1 MYFCIMLFNT
11 TQQKDQ
17 TQRLTFMNKTIRTI
31 LAGAIAATTIT
42 LAACT
47 DETHNT
53 FDRMLVE
60 LAAEDATIDNADWA
74 RITSFIDSHK
84 AKMSEFYNGDS
95 MDTEKVKAYI
105 SDMFAQRRPPLEIMF
120 TGVGASNHIKVNFYL
135 ERSGSM
141 TAYDT
146 PQGDGRF
153 KAAIVKLLN
162 SMPSEGDDGKI
173 FVVNSTI
180 TPYPKGLSSFIAD
193 NNIFEAT
200 KGLGDA
206 SYTDFAR
213 IFDTILNN
221 TSQDDLSILVTDM
234 IYSTRAMQ
242 GVNPQKVFAEA
253 QGMTNAVFKTSV
265 KNKAMLVIKMNSS
278 YNGLYYPYNSPSKGL
293 AYNGQRPYYII
304 VVGSNANMAR
314 LTKDQNYS
322 TFAQFNKLP
331 GFEQMCLFEAAP
343 IYHPHYS
350 LLLRNDAIRG
360 RFQPVRGQGSQI
372 TRVEDME
379 ADANSGD
386 IRLALA
392 VDLGGMLIDKNTL
405 CNKNNYEVSSDDPV
419 KICAITPIKRQD
431 ITPAEKKYIG
441 SATHIFVLETKKINH
456 KQEVVIK
463 LRNNLPMW
471 INESSSDDDTN
482 LQAPS
487 FKSTTFA
494 LKYLLGGIYDSYQRN
509 SSGEGH
515 FEIKLEM
522 E

>member
-1 MYFCIMLFNT
+1 
-11 TQQKDQ
+11 
-17 TQRLTFMNKTIRTI
+17 
-31 LAGAIAATTIT
+31 
-42 LAACT
+42 
-47 DETHNT
+47 
-53 FDRMLVE
+53 
-60 LAAEDATIDNADWA
+60 
-74 RITSFIDSHK
+74 
-84 AKMSEFYNGDS
+84 
-95 MDTEKVKAYI
+95 
-105 SDMFAQRRPPLEIMF
+105 
-120 TGVGASNHIKVNFYL
+120 
-135 ERSGSM
+135 
-141 TAYDT
+141 
-146 PQGDGRF
+146 
-153 KAAIVKLLN
+153 
-162 SMPSEGDDGKI
+162 
-173 FVVNSTI
+173 
-180 TPYPKGLSSFIAD
+180 
-193 NNIFEAT
+193 
-200 KGLGDA
+200 
-206 SYTDFAR
+206 
-213 IFDTILNN
+213 
-221 TSQDDLSILVTDM
+221 
-234 IYSTRAMQ
+234 MQ

-322 TFAQFNKLP
+322 TFAQFNNLP

-372 TRVEDME
+372 TRIENME
-379 ADANSGD
+379 ADSNSGD

-463 LRNNLPMW
+463 LRNNLPTW

-509 SSGEGH
+509 SNGEGH

>member
-1 MYFCIMLFNT
+1 MLFNT

-17 TQRLTFMNKTIRTI
+17 TQRLTFMNKTIRTF

-95 MDTEKVKAYI
+95 LDTEKVKAYI
-105 SDMFAQRRPPLEIMF
+105 SDMFTKRRPPLEIMF

-141 TAYDT
+141 TAYDA

-162 SMPSEGDDGKI
+162 SMPSEGGDGKI

-322 TFAQFNKLP
+322 TFAQFNNLP

-372 TRVEDME
+372 TRVENME

-463 LRNNLPMW
+463 LRNNLPTW